1 MCLPSLMRQVPKSGS
16 IVALL
21 IVFNFIQRYCLNKF
35 GRHTTLPLTGCIA
48 SGSDKVKPHVLSAV
62 YTFGLMC

>member
-1 MCLPSLMRQVPKSGS
+1 MLAELDEASSRNQFPRR
-16 IVALL
+16 VAHRL
-21 IVFNFIQRYCLNKF
+21 FFIQRYCLNKF